1 MLTTVSPARRVYVTE
16 VVKEA
21 FVVVCAKKGPVLLC
35 TNTELE
41 LVLHYVLHRKPQP
54 QEVEAVQLRA
64 YQLASTNGKVSI
76 HGTVDRHNVE
86 YTVDEVADAVVD
98 GEAEHTLSGAVR
110 RRRDHQFFVANG
122 DRTRAEVFAS
132 MRPWVAFFILAN
144 LAVGL
149 LALIV
154 LGVSACV
161 AAAARCS
168 AAQILPVSDALPPS
182 PPAGT
187 SARRSASSQRRSAPQ
202 CARVCSSSWSRWR
215 CAGRRGCGPTSR
227 STTTARRRWL
237 SGWWRGT
244 SGRSRR
250 CRA

>member
-35 TNTELE
+35 TNTELD

-154 LGVSACV
+154 LGVSAC
-161 AAAARCS
+161 AAAAGARCS
-168 AAQILPVSDALPPS
+168 AAHILPVSDALPPS

-187 SARRSASSQRRSAPQ
+187 SARRSVSSQRRSAPR
-202 CARVCSSSWSRWR
+202 CARVCCSSWSRWR
-215 CAGRRGCGPTSR
+215 CVGRRG
-227 STTTARRRWL
+227 
-237 SGWWRGT
+237 
-244 SGRSRR
+244 
-250 CRA
+250 

>member
-21 FVVVCAKKGPVLLC
+21 FVVVCAKKGPVLLPA
-35 TNTELE
+35 ELE

-154 LGVSACV
+154 LGVSAC
-161 AAAARCS
+161 AAAAVRCS
-168 AAQILPVSDALPPS
+168 AAQCPS
-182 PPAGT
+182 
-187 SARRSASSQRRSAPQ
+187 
-202 CARVCSSSWSRWR
+202 
-215 CAGRRGCGPTSR
+215 
-227 STTTARRRWL
+227 L
-237 SGWWRGT
+237 
-244 SGRSRR
+244 
-250 CRA
+250 

>member
-1 MLTTVSPARRVYVTE
+1 M
-16 VVKEA
+16 
-21 FVVVCAKKGPVLLC
+21 
-35 TNTELE
+35 
-41 LVLHYVLHRKPQP
+41 
-54 QEVEAVQLRA
+54 QLRA

-154 LGVSACV
+154 LGVSACA
-161 AAAARCS
+161 AAAARLS
-168 AAQILPVSDALPPS
+168 AAHILPVSDALPHS
-182 PPAGT
+182 PLAGT

-202 CARVCSSSWSRWR
+202 SARACCSSWWWWR
-215 CAGRRGCGPTSR
+215 CAGRRG
-227 STTTARRRWL
+227 
-237 SGWWRGT
+237 
-244 SGRSRR
+244 
-250 CRA
+250 

>member
-154 LGVSACV
+154 LGVSACAA
-161 AAAARCS
+161 AAAARLS

-182 PPAGT
+182 PLAGT
-187 SARRSASSQRRSAPQ
+187 SARRSVSSQRRSAPQ
-202 CARVCSSSWSRWR
+202 SARVCCSS
-215 CAGRRGCGPTSR
+215 
-227 STTTARRRWL
+227 
-237 SGWWRGT
+237 
-244 SGRSRR
+244 
-250 CRA
+250 

>member
-154 LGVSACV
+154 LGVSACA
-161 AAAARCS
+161 AAAARLS

-187 SARRSASSQRRSAPQ
+187 SARRSASFPRRSAPR
-202 CARVCSSSWSRWR
+202 CARVCCSS
-215 CAGRRGCGPTSR
+215 
-227 STTTARRRWL
+227 
-237 SGWWRGT
+237 
-244 SGRSRR
+244 
-250 CRA
+250 

>member
-154 LGVSACV
+154 LGVSACA

-168 AAQILPVSDALPPS
+168 AAHILPVSDALPPS

-187 SARRSASSQRRSAPQ
+187 SARRSACFPRRSAPR
-202 CARVCSSSWSRWR
+202 CARVCCSS
-215 CAGRRGCGPTSR
+215 
-227 STTTARRRWL
+227 
-237 SGWWRGT
+237 
-244 SGRSRR
+244 
-250 CRA
+250 

>member
-154 LGVSACV
+154 LGVSACA
-161 AAAARCS
+161 AAAARLS
-168 AAQILPVSDALPPS
+168 AAHILPVSDALPPS

-187 SARRSASSQRRSAPQ
+187 SARRSVSSQRRSAPQ
-202 CARVCSSSWSRWR
+202 SARVCCSSWWRWR
-215 CAGRRGCGPTSR
+215 CAGRRG
-227 STTTARRRWL
+227 
-237 SGWWRGT
+237 
-244 SGRSRR
+244 
-250 CRA
+250 